1 MKKYNLTLIGCL
13 VLFFV
18 FLILGHIFNPRLNTG
33 KYSNYASKPCIRI
46 YPADD
51 KKVWETICAK
61 SPFID
66 NTIIEEDLSI
76 LLQKVGF
83 LCSGFL
89 YPRAGEINLVC
100 EDIK

>member
-18 FLILGHIFNPRLNTG
+18 FLILGYIFYPKPNTG

-46 YPADD
+46 YPAND

-61 SPFID
+61 SPFMD
-66 NTIIEEDLSI
+66 NAEIENDTII

-89 YPRAGEINLVC
+89 YPTAEEINLVC
-100 EDIK
+100 KDIE